1 MRRDEAAGRSPSPAD
16 HADLDDD
23 VSFLADALAE
33 TIVRHE
39 GRAVVD
45 LVEAVRDLAD
55 RGDDAGDE
63 LAALI
68 ASMDSDAAI
77 VLARALTTDFHLS
90 TIAEQVHRADELAA
104 RARTYRGSLRH
115 TVADLLSDGVPR
127 GEVEALLARLEVRPV
142 FTAHPTEAKR
152 RSVLAKRHQVAELM
166 ERRGDPRLDVYEA
179 RRLDRR
185 VAEVVDLLWQT
196 EELHHTKPTPRDEA
210 ANNLFFLTSLARDV
224 LPVLAD
230 DLAALSDEQGLAL
243 PDRLAP
249 LRFGTW
255 VGGDRDG
262 NPFVTPEVT
271 LDLLAQ
277 QVEQATAVQL
287 DVIDR
292 LVDDL
297 SVSSRITGTPPV
309 LAAFIERGRDAMP
322 DVDRTFGELD
332 AHEPYRLAGSYIR
345 QRLRNTRSRASTGA
359 GHRPGLDYAS
369 GDDLLDDLGVL
380 LAAAREAGDASV
392 EAVVLRAL
400 RVAGA
405 IGLSMATMD
414 LREHARLLHDAL
426 AVLFDASGE
435 LDRPYDRLPRDERT
449 SLLVAEIDRRRPL
462 SPRAAVFPETVQTV
476 LGVFDAARVALD
488 RYGPEIVESF
498 IVSMT
503 KGVDDL
509 LAVVV
514 LAREAGLVDPHCD
527 LARIGVVPLLETV
540 DELREAG
547 PLLDALLSVP
557 TYRRLVAARG
567 DVQEVMVGYS
577 DSNRLGGITTSLW
590 EIHRAQRSLRD
601 VAAAHGVHL
610 RLFHGRGGTVGRGG
624 GPTGAAILAQPFGT
638 LDGAIKITEQGEVIS
653 DKYGIPA
660 LARRNLELALSATV
674 RASLGHRTS
683 RHPLDLVDHWYDV
696 MTLVSDSAHV
706 AYRELIELPEMVEYF
721 LSSTPME
728 VMGRLN
734 IGSRPVRRA
743 TERDAG
749 LGDLRAIPWVFGWTQ
764 SRQVVP
770 GWYGVGTGLA
780 AARRAGHD
788 AELKRMLAEWHFFP
802 TFVSNV
808 EMALAKTD
816 LGIARRYVE
825 RLTPPHAHHVFER
838 IREEHDRTLEHVL
851 WLLDADD
858 LLTRHPLLRRTLDV
872 RNRNLRALNALQV
885 ELLDRARRSPDA
897 GLDRALMLCT
907 NGLASGLRNT
917 G

>member
-1 MRRDEAAGRSPSPAD
+1 
-16 HADLDDD
+16 
-23 VSFLADALAE
+23 
-33 TIVRHE
+33 
-39 GRAVVD
+39 
-45 LVEAVRDLAD
+45 
-55 RGDDAGDE
+55 
-63 LAALI
+63 
-68 ASMDSDAAI
+68 
-77 VLARALTTDFHLS
+77 
-90 TIAEQVHRADELAA
+90 
-104 RARTYRGSLRH
+104 
-115 TVADLLSDGVPR
+115 
-127 GEVEALLARLEVRPV
+127 
-142 FTAHPTEAKR
+142 
-152 RSVLAKRHQVAELM
+152 
-166 ERRGDPRLDVYEA
+166 
-179 RRLDRR
+179 
-185 VAEVVDLLWQT
+185 
-196 EELHHTKPTPRDEA
+196 
-210 ANNLFFLTSLARDV
+210 
-224 LPVLAD
+224 
-230 DLAALSDEQGLAL
+230 
-243 PDRLAP
+243 
-249 LRFGTW
+249 
-255 VGGDRDG
+255 
-262 NPFVTPEVT
+262 
-271 LDLLAQ
+271 
-277 QVEQATAVQL
+277 
-287 DVIDR
+287 
-292 LVDDL
+292 
-297 SVSSRITGTPPV
+297 
-309 LAAFIERGRDAMP
+309 
-322 DVDRTFGELD
+322 
-332 AHEPYRLAGSYIR
+332 
-345 QRLRNTRSRASTGA
+345 
-359 GHRPGLDYAS
+359 
-369 GDDLLDDLGVL
+369 
-380 LAAAREAGDASV
+380 
-392 EAVVLRAL
+392 
-400 RVAGA
+400 
-405 IGLSMATMD
+405 
-414 LREHARLLHDAL
+414 
-426 AVLFDASGE
+426 
-435 LDRPYDRLPRDERT
+435 
-449 SLLVAEIDRRRPL
+449 
-462 SPRAAVFPETVQTV
+462 
-476 LGVFDAARVALD
+476 
-488 RYGPEIVESF
+488 
-498 IVSMT
+498 
-503 KGVDDL
+503 
-509 LAVVV
+509 
-514 LAREAGLVDPHCD
+514 
-527 LARIGVVPLLETV
+527 
-540 DELREAG
+540 
-547 PLLDALLSVP
+547 
-557 TYRRLVAARG
+557 VAARG